1 MRIRR
6 LRRRVY
12 SRVRVL
18 LQLLE
23 RRTGLV
29 GGKNAVWVEKCSDR
43 VLMEVLG
50 SAHPFSRRLPVAEI
64 VSLQLNQVLVGI
76 RIV

>member
-1 MRIRR
+1 MLVRR
-6 LRRRVY
+6 FRWGIF

-23 RRTGLV
+23 RHTGLV
-29 GGKNAVWVEKCSDR
+29 GRKNTVWVEKSSGW
-43 VLMEVLG
+43 VLTEILG
-50 SAHPFSRRLPVAEI
+50 CAHECSRRIPVAEI
-64 VSLQLNQVLVGI
+64 IHLQLNQVLVGI

>member
-1 MRIRR
+1 M
-6 LRRRVY
+6 Y

-23 RRTGLV
+23 RRAGLV
-29 GGKNAVWVEKCSDR
+29 GGKDAVWVEKCSDR
-43 VLMEVLG
+43 VLTEGLG
-50 SAHPFSRRLPVAEI
+50 CTHPFSRRVPVAEI
-64 VSLQLNQVLVGI
+64 IYLQLNHVLVGI